1 MTPMAADRGKDFS
14 HERARDTQSQAVRV
28 EDAAE
33 PPVDEAANRAARAAF
48 AAYLKTIA
56 HVEAAEAASEPSA

>member
-1 MTPMAADRGKDFS
+1 MAFMAADKGKAFS

-48 AAYLKTIA
+48 AAYLKTLA
-56 HVEAAEAASEPSA
+56 NVEAAEAASEPSA